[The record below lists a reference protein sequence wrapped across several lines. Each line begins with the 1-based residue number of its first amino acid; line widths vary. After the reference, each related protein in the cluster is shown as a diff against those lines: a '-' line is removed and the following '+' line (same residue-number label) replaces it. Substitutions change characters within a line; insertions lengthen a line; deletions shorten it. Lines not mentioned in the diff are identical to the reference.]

1 MKIQK
6 MLAGFVAAAM
16 AVTTMAVSAFA
27 STVTLDSEYV
37 GSWGAGLC
45 IPKTET

>member
-27 STVTLDSEYV
+27 STVTLDSE
-37 GSWGAGLC
+37 
-45 IPKTET
+45 